1 MFLRDDTSLVCLF
14 YWRGVRL
21 FSSLQP
27 CNFGKSSS
35 EKTARKSVERF
46 LALAS
51 AKYMAG
57 QEEHGGDLVQK
68 VKLALFIKTMV
79 SSPSVC
85 TKAGGVFVSQA
96 HLVKFYCRS

>member
-14 YWRGVRL
+14 YWRGVSL

-27 CNFGKSSS
+27 CSFGKSSS
-35 EKTARKSVERF
+35 KKTARQSVERF
-46 LALAS
+46 RALAS

-68 VKLALFIKTMV
+68 LEHLEEEIIDLWHYVYALRLRLKDD
-79 SSPSVC
+79 
-85 TKAGGVFVSQA
+85 
-96 HLVKFYCRS
+96 

>member
-27 CNFGKSSS
+27 CSFGKSSS
-35 EKTARKSVERF
+35 EKIARQSVERF
-46 LALAS
+46 RELAS

-68 VKLALFIKTMV
+68 VKLEHLEEEIIDLWHYVYALRLRLKD
-79 SSPSVC
+79 
-85 TKAGGVFVSQA
+85 
-96 HLVKFYCRS
+96 

>member
-27 CNFGKSSS
+27 CSFGKSSS
-35 EKTARKSVERF
+35 EKIARKSVERF
-46 LALAS
+46 RALAS

-68 VKLALFIKTMV
+68 VKLEHLEEEIIDLWHYVYALRLRLKDD
-79 SSPSVC
+79 
-85 TKAGGVFVSQA
+85 
-96 HLVKFYCRS
+96 

>member
-27 CNFGKSSS
+27 CSFGKSS
-35 EKTARKSVERF
+35 EKIARQSVERF
-46 LALAS
+46 RALAS

-68 VKLALFIKTMV
+68 VKLEHLEEEIIDLWHYVYALRLRLKDD
-79 SSPSVC
+79 
-85 TKAGGVFVSQA
+85 
-96 HLVKFYCRS
+96 

>member
-27 CNFGKSSS
+27 CSFGKSSS
-35 EKTARKSVERF
+35 KKTARQSVERF
-46 LALAS
+46 RALAS

-57 QEEHGGDLVQK
+57 QEELGGDLVQK
-68 VKLALFIKTMV
+68 VKLEHLEEEIIDLWHYVYALRLRLKDD
-79 SSPSVC
+79 
-85 TKAGGVFVSQA
+85 
-96 HLVKFYCRS
+96 

>member
-27 CNFGKSSS
+27 CSFGKSSS
-35 EKTARKSVERF
+35 EKIARQSVERF
-46 LALAS
+46 RALAS

-68 VKLALFIKTMV
+68 VKLEHLEEEIIGLWHYVYALRLRLKD
-79 SSPSVC
+79 
-85 TKAGGVFVSQA
+85 
-96 HLVKFYCRS
+96 